1 MNCSISYFKEILEEQ
16 YYINYLNV
24 SVENFLSVTKISLMR
39 DFDAGKNILGN
50 AKKPGTKKV

>member
-39 DFDAGKNILGN
+39 DFDAVKNILGN